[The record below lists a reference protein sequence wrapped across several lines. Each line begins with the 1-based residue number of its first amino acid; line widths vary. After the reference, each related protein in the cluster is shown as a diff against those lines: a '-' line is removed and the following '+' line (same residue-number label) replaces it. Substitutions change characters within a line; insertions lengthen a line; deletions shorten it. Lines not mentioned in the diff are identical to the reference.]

1 MASIKLSDIRAAAD
15 AKYAHTTI
23 DIDDE
28 RTVTLLNPLRMS
40 AEARKVLTGV
50 GERMKGTDA
59 DQYAVVSEAL
69 AAAAKTK
76 AEGKLLVAELDG
88 DLAVALQTFM
98 SYMEGTQAG
107 EA

>member
-1 MASIKLSDIRAAAD
+1 MSLKLSDLRAAAD
-15 AKYAHTTI
+15 VKYAHTTI

-40 AEARKVLTGV
+40 PAARKVLTGM
-50 GERMKGTDA
+50 GERMQGGDA
-59 DQYAVVSEAL
+59 DQFEVVGDAL
-69 AAAAKTK
+69 IAAARTK
-76 AEGKLLVAELDG
+76 AEGALLVKELGG
-88 DLAVALQTFM
+88 DLAVALEIFQ